1 MWVIKITYGVLIIN
15 AYLTGSC
22 LEVSG
27 FVAGGGAI
35 ELVAEKGCI
44 TISKKHSGFYHR
56 QIKKT
61 VNVVAVECLF
71 KTKTLISYPDV

>member
-1 MWVIKITYGVLIIN
+1 MWVITITIN
-15 AYLTGSC
+15 AGLTGSC
-22 LEVSG
+22 VGVSG

-56 QIKKT
+56 KMKKMI
-61 VNVVAVECLF
+61 NVVAVNVLSPEE
-71 KTKTLISYPDV
+71 